1 MNTRLFHLGKLN
13 QTVDCVE
20 LGLRSAEISAE
31 IEISL
36 PKNQPLPKLTKICY
50 LPPRMLEAII
60 RSFPDRVLTVTVLA
74 PHKSGQKRALSFDS
88 CLPPEPA
95 KRACN
100 DETAPLV
107 RPTAAR
113 RATPMLSASTLT
125 HLIVN
130 NALRRNFDAA
140 AIPPPGL
147 LPERLPIPISDRTR
161 VLTALP
167 PLGLLPEPAAL
178 PPLGL

>member
-1 MNTRLFHLGKLN
+1 MNKIHL
-13 QTVDCVE
+13 
-20 LGLRSAEISAE
+20 SS
-31 IEISL
+31 S
-36 PKNQPLPKLTKICY
+36 CY
-50 LPPRMLEAII
+50 LPPRLLQAII

-113 RATPMLSASTLT
+113 RASESTLT

-130 NALRRNFDAA
+130 NALRWNFDAA
-140 AIPPPGL
+140 
-147 LPERLPIPISDRTR
+147 
-161 VLTALP
+161 ALP

>member
-95 KRACN
+95 TTRRRRWCAQPQP
-100 DETAPLV
+100 EERVSQPLRTSSSTTPCAGIST
-107 RPTAAR
+107 RPPSRHPASYQ
-113 RATPMLSASTLT
+113 SAFQFQSLT
-125 HLIVN
+125 GPV
-130 NALRRNFDAA
+130 F
-140 AIPPPGL
+140 
-147 LPERLPIPISDRTR
+147 
-161 VLTALP
+161 LTALP

-178 PPLGL
+178 PPIGL

>member
-1 MNTRLFHLGKLN
+1 MVQEKANEDPNHTH
-13 QTVDCVE
+13 T
-20 LGLRSAEISAE
+20 AE
-31 IEISL
+31 
-36 PKNQPLPKLTKICY
+36 
-50 LPPRMLEAII
+50 PPRMLEAII
-60 RSFPDRVLTVTVLA
+60 RSFSDRVLTVTVLA

-140 AIPPPGL
+140 ALPPLGL